1 MTARRLPGKLTV
13 MVADSG
19 AGLPEGFDLSSSD
32 SLGLQIVRTLVVA
45 ELGGSLEI
53 NGRPAGGTLVVVEL
67 PVESAAPPY
76 PGAAA
81 LDPGTKPGIRASLR
95 RGPGP

>member
-1 MTARRLPGKLTV
+1 VVMARRLPGKLTV

-19 AGLPEGFDLSSSD
+19 AGLPEGFDLGSSD

-45 ELGGSLEI
+45 ELGGSLKI

-67 PVESAAPPY
+67 PVETASPLHLPGREPGSRPP
-76 PGAAA
+76 AR
-81 LDPGTKPGIRASLR
+81 GTG
-95 RGPGP
+95 

>member
-1 MTARRLPGKLTV
+1 MARRLPGKLTV

-19 AGLPEGFDLSSSD
+19 AGLPEGFDLGSSD

-45 ELGGSLEI
+45 ELGGSLKI

-67 PVESAAPPY
+67 PVETASPLHLPGREPGSRPSARST
-76 PGAAA
+76 G
-81 LDPGTKPGIRASLR
+81 
-95 RGPGP
+95 